1 MGIRWP
7 EEYAPANTAVFV
19 GNRLEMNV
27 PPERVWEWLIRADL
41 WPEWYANSK
50 NVTYLEPSK
59 GPLRLGTT
67 FRWTTFGVTI
77 VSRVEEFALGERIA
91 WNARG
96 TGVDAYHAWLIEK
109 TEKGCRVLTEETQ
122 NGWAARLG
130 KLFMPSR
137 MQKYHQIWLE
147 GLERQARGG
156 GPPPAA

>member
-1 MGIRWP
+1 
-7 EEYAPANTAVFV
+7 
-19 GNRLEMNV
+19 
-27 PPERVWEWLIRADL
+27 
-41 WPEWYANSK
+41 
-50 NVTYLEPSK
+50 LEPSK